1 MSLEIDD
8 PDVRERLWKAFQPES
23 AKQASR
29 VVENNVRFC
38 HYTTAESA
46 MKIFES
52 CEMLLRNSLMMNDF
66 SEVQY
71 GLNCLIHAYESED
84 GKRLQ
89 ALRDSVVDGLSTIFA
104 DNFNALID
112 DMRHETYTIS
122 TSEHGNEEAFPLEE
136 DLGKLSMW
144 RAYAPKD
151 GVAFVFNNKPFMSES
166 LALNAFTCPVIYTS
180 LEGYSAYFKAIV
192 DGIESEIELLK
203 ELGGA
208 FFHESLSN
216 SFRLLVQSTKH
227 PAFREEREWRVVFS
241 PTVLAKLGQLDDA
254 QQSKTPTKL
263 LTIRGVPQRVYSIP
277 FKDYPDEGFEGATIP
292 DLIEKILIGPSVDA
306 FAIGHAMASELTRLE
321 VQEAAQRI
329 TFTHIPLRT

>member
-1 MSLEIDD
+1 
-8 PDVRERLWKAFQPES
+8 
-23 AKQASR
+23 
-29 VVENNVRFC
+29 
-38 HYTTAESA
+38 

-52 CEMLLRNSLMMNDF
+52 REMLLRNSLMMNDF
-66 SEVQY
+66 SEVQH
-71 GLNCLIHAYESED
+71 GLNCLIHAYESAD

-89 ALRDSVVDGLSTIFA
+89 ALMDSVQDGLSKIFA
-104 DNFNALID
+104 DNFSALID

-122 TSEHGNEEAFPLEE
+122 ISEHGNEEAFPLED

-166 LALNAFTCPVIYTS
+166 LALNAFTCPVIYTDID
-180 LEGYSAYFKAIV
+180 GYNAYFKAIV
-192 DGIESEIELLK
+192 DGIESEIELL
-203 ELGGA
+203 EAIGGA
-208 FFHESLSN
+208 YFHEALSN

-227 PAFREEREWRVVFS
+227 PAFREEREWRVIFS

-254 QQSKTPTKL
+254 QLTKTPTKI

-277 FKDYPDEGFEGATIP
+277 FKNHPEEGFEGATIP
-292 DLIEKILIGPSVDA
+292 ELVEKILIGPSIDA
-306 FAIGHAMASELTRLE
+306 FAIGHAMASELTRFGVE
-321 VQEAAQRI
+321 HAGERI